1 MEDVKILYILIG
13 SGTKPLAGYGQYT
26 GEFVGFC
33 ENQMSKCKPNSS
45 GTIIHRD
52 YKIYYQ
58 NENDITY
65 MLMTQNSYPI
75 PAAGACIESLRKELK
90 DSLEGR
96 NFSVLGKYGLNS
108 ELRDKLKMKYEYYTK
123 NPEAVD
129 EHVEELKNVVL
140 AFKNQ
145 VIQAAEVLNERGED
159 LNKLSDQSKLL
170 EQDSYSFKKG
180 AIEVRR
186 TECKRKI
193 WYIIAIV
200 LVIGIIIGIIIWI
213 AR

>member
-1 MEDVKILYILIG
+1 
-13 SGTKPLAGYGQYT
+13 
-26 GEFVGFC
+26 
-33 ENQMSKCKPNSS
+33 
-45 GTIIHRD
+45 
-52 YKIYYQ
+52 
-58 NENDITY
+58 
-65 MLMTQNSYPI
+65 
-75 PAAGACIESLRKELK
+75 
-90 DSLEGR
+90 
-96 NFSVLGKYGLNS
+96 
-108 ELRDKLKMKYEYYTK
+108 MKYEYYTK

-213 AR
+213 VS